1 MILSEKM
8 DASRLVCPVQT
19 LNSVI
24 AYRASMNGRSLKIGK
39 ALGIPIYLHFTFLI
53 ILPFIIYIFS
63 TGDVDIFGITLGFG
77 NTDLSTAAKYAFGTV
92 AAVIFFATVLAHE
105 LAHSYVAIKYGVR
118 IKHITLMLFGGVAS
132 MEEMPRRSLEEL
144 KMALAGPIISLLIG
158 VVSFGGMV
166 FVEFLDLGSS
176 WESIVILLG
185 LTGFYNVFLAGFN
198 LLPAFPMDGGR
209 VLRSYLATKMSYVD
223 ATKKA
228 SSVARVLAIGMAV
241 VGVFLLNWFLM
252 LVAFF
257 VYIAA
262 RDEERA
268 TVIGESLDGMTVRQ
282 LMSDAIVEVHPSMSV
297 QQLLDM
303 MMATNK
309 TGFPVV
315 DHGMVGIVTLSD
327 TRKVPKDRA
336 PVTQVRDIMTKEVIT
351 VRPDTPANDAV
362 RILSQREISRLIVV
376 DDRRNLVGVVTK
388 RDFTR
393 MVEVMEARKRGTAW
407 GQPGWEQQVR
417 RTPPPP
423 PPGYT

>member
-1 MILSEKM
+1 MSGI
-8 DASRLVCPVQT
+8 
-19 LNSVI
+19 
-24 AYRASMNGRSLKIGK
+24 SLKIGR

-53 ILPFIIYIFS
+53 ILPLFIYVFS
-63 TGDVDIFGITLGFG
+63 TGETDIFGITLGFG
-77 NTDLSTAAKYAFGTV
+77 GTDLSTAAKVAFGTT
-92 AAVIFFATVLAHE
+92 AAVLFFTAVLAHE
-105 LAHSYVAIKYGVR
+105 LAHSYVAIRYGVK

-132 MEEMPRRSLEEL
+132 MEEMPRKPLEEL
-144 KMALAGPIISLLIG
+144 KMAFAGPMASFVIG
-158 VVSFGGMV
+158 ATAFGGMV
-166 FVEFLDLGSS
+166 FVDFLDLGSS
-176 WESIVILLG
+176 GESIVILLG
-185 LTGFYNVFLAGFN
+185 LTGFYNVLLAGFN

-223 ATKKA
+223 ATRKA
-228 SSVARVLAIGMAV
+228 ASVAKVLAIGMAV
-241 VGVFLLNWFLM
+241 VSLIVFFNLFLL
-252 LVAFF
+252 LVAMFIYF
-257 VYIAA
+257 AA
-262 RDEERA
+262 REEERA
-268 TVIGESLDGMTVRQ
+268 TVIGESLDGLTVRQ
-282 LMSDAIVEVHPSMSV
+282 LMSDAIMVAHPNMSV

-303 MMATNK
+303 MMATNR

-315 DHGMVGIVTLSD
+315 DYGLVGIVTLSD

-336 PVTQVRDIMTKEVIT
+336 PFTQIRDIMTKEVIT

-376 DDRRNLVGVVTK
+376 DDRRNLVGIVTK

-417 RTPPPP
+417 RPPPPP